1 MACIKLE
8 ARGHLLH
15 KTGGAGIIKLH
26 ECTFRNLQELLYLV
40 VTSSDMTSALD
51 LDGDFAKTYDEA
63 RSCLLPFFVHY
74 RDLDRLAQL
83 NLKILSKIENV
94 ITTNFIRWRHNKINS
109 NNRLDQEETPIPT
122 EPETDLRDLL

>member
-1 MACIKLE
+1 M
-8 ARGHLLH
+8 
-15 KTGGAGIIKLH
+15 H

-51 LDGDFAKTYDEA
+51 LDGDFATTYDEA

-94 ITTNFIRWRHNKINS
+94 ITTNFIRWRHEKINS
-109 NNRLDQEETPIPT
+109 NNRLDQEAPIPT

>member
-1 MACIKLE
+1 
-8 ARGHLLH
+8 
-15 KTGGAGIIKLH
+15 
-26 ECTFRNLQELLYLV
+26 
-40 VTSSDMTSALD
+40 MTSALD
-51 LDGDFAKTYDEA
+51 LDGDFATTYDEA

-122 EPETDLRDLL
+122 EPETDLRDLLG